1 MSLPAK
7 SKLSFRIP
15 LVVPHALMT
24 QNKDLS
30 MFPHSNLYNQVIT

>member
-7 SKLSFRIP
+7 SKSSFQIT

-24 QNKDLS
+24 QKQGLEQAS
-30 MFPHSNLYNQVIT
+30 QLKPL